1 MTKPKHTTLV
11 ALLALALALSGLFA
25 LPMRLNAAG
34 TSVYLSP
41 IMAGGSSCVNLL
53 VPTGGPAATATSK
66 NPKLCTPTP
75 TNNPTQMSTNTPTP
89 TNTAT
94 PTDLPT
100 DTATPTNTSTP
111 TNTATSTST
120 TTPTD
125 TATLISTPTDTETAT
140 STPTPTSTPTATSTA
155 TSTPTPAPPA
165 NITVYNTGSFFVQY
179 YVSYNLPGM
188 PLQSL
193 YSGVFNINQG
203 VTLTIP
209 GNATNVGV
217 LIQGYTG
224 ITGWQTACTRSYA
237 QATTVVI
244 IVSGT
249 TFIPSCTGG

>member
-1 MTKPKHTTLV
+1 MHKPKHTTLV
-11 ALLALALALSGLFA
+11 VLLALTLALSGLLA

-41 IMAGGSSCVNLL
+41 IMAGGSSCVNLP

-75 TNNPTQMSTNTPTP
+75 TNTPTQLSTNTPTP

-94 PTDLPT
+94 PTDIPT

-120 TTPTD
+120 ATPTD
-125 TATLISTPTDTETAT
+125 TATPINTPTDTATAT
-140 STPTPTSTPTATSTA
+140 STPTATRTA

-165 NITVYNTGSFFVQY
+165 NITVYNTGAFFVQY

-244 IVSGT
+244 IVGGT
-249 TFIPSCTGG
+249 TFLPTCTGG

>member
-1 MTKPKHTTLV
+1 MHKPKHTTLV
-11 ALLALALALSGLFA
+11 VLLALTLALSGLLA

-41 IMAGGSSCVNLL
+41 IMAGGSSCVNLP

-75 TNNPTQMSTNTPTP
+75 TNTPTHLSTNTPTP

-94 PTDLPT
+94 PTDIPT

-120 TTPTD
+120 ATPTD
-125 TATLISTPTDTETAT
+125 TATPINTPTDTATA
-140 STPTPTSTPTATSTA
+140 TSTPTATSTA

-165 NITVYNTGSFFVQY
+165 NITVYNTGAFFVQY

-193 YSGVFNINQG
+193 YSGVFNVNQG

-249 TFIPSCTGG
+249 TFLPTCTGG

>member
-1 MTKPKHTTLV
+1 MHKAKHTTLV
-11 ALLALALALSGLFA
+11 VLLALTLALSGLLA
-25 LPMRLNAAG
+25 LPMPLHAAE
-34 TSVYLSP
+34 TSVYLSLV
-41 IMAGGSSCVNLL
+41 MAGGSSCVNLP
-53 VPTGGPAATATSK
+53 VPPGGRAATATAK
-66 NPKLCTPTP
+66 NSKLCTPTP
-75 TNNPTQMSTNTPTP
+75 TNNPTQTSTRTPTP

-94 PTDLPT
+94 PTRTPTPTNTVTSTSTATPT
-100 DTATPTNTSTP
+100 DTATPTS
-111 TNTATSTST
+111 
-120 TTPTD
+120 TPTD
-125 TATLISTPTDTETAT
+125 TATA
-140 STPTPTSTPTATSTA
+140 TSTPTATSTA
-155 TSTPTPAPPA
+155 TSTPTPVPPA
-165 NITVYNTGSFFVQY
+165 NITVYNTGGFFVQY

-249 TFIPSCTGG
+249 PFFATCTGG

>member
-1 MTKPKHTTLV
+1 MHKPKHTTLV
-11 ALLALALALSGLFA
+11 VLLALSGLLA

-41 IMAGGSSCVNLL
+41 IMAGGSSCVNLP

-75 TNNPTQMSTNTPTP
+75 TNTPTQLSTNTPTP

-94 PTDLPT
+94 PTGIATDTTTPT
-100 DTATPTNTSTP
+100 NTPTSTATSTNTATPTNTP
-111 TNTATSTST
+111 
-120 TTPTD
+120 
-125 TATLISTPTDTETAT
+125 TETAT
-140 STPTPTSTPTATSTA
+140 PTNTPTATSTATRTATA

-203 VTLTIP
+203 ITLTIP

-237 QATTVVI
+237 QATTAVI

-249 TFIPSCTGG
+249 TFSPTCTGG

>member
-1 MTKPKHTTLV
+1 MHKPKHTTLV
-11 ALLALALALSGLFA
+11 VLLALTLALSGLLA

-41 IMAGGSSCVNLL
+41 IMASGSSCVNLP

-75 TNNPTQMSTNTPTP
+75 TNPPTQLSTNTPTP

-94 PTDLPT
+94 PTDIPT

-120 TTPTD
+120 ATPTD
-125 TATLISTPTDTETAT
+125 TATPTSTQTPTSTPTDTATA
-140 STPTPTSTPTATSTA
+140 TSTPTATSTA

-165 NITVYNTGSFFVQY
+165 NITVYNTGAFFVQY

-193 YSGVFNINQG
+193 YSGMFNINQG

-249 TFIPSCTGG
+249 TFLPTCTGG

>member
-1 MTKPKHTTLV
+1 MHKPKHNTLV
-11 ALLALALALSGLFA
+11 VLLTLTGLLA
-25 LPMRLNAAG
+25 LPMRLHAAE
-34 TSVYLSP
+34 TNVYLSP
-41 IMAGGSSCVNLL
+41 VMAGAPSCVNLP

-66 NPKLCTPTP
+66 NPRLCTPTQ
-75 TNNPTQMSTNTPTP
+75 TR
-89 TNTAT
+89 TAT
-94 PTDLPT
+94 PV
-100 DTATPTNTSTP
+100 P
-111 TNTATSTST
+111 TNTATSIST
-120 TTPTD
+120 ATPTFTPAPTD
-125 TATLISTPTDTETAT
+125 TAVPT
-140 STPTPTSTPTATSTA
+140 STPTPTSTATPVPTDTA
-155 TSTPTPAPPA
+155 VPTSTPTPTSTATPVPTA

-188 PLQSL
+188 SVQSL

-237 QATTVVI
+237 QAATVVI

-249 TFIPSCTGG
+249 TFSPTCTGG

>member
-1 MTKPKHTTLV
+1 MHKPKHTTLV
-11 ALLALALALSGLFA
+11 VLLALTLALSGLLA

-41 IMAGGSSCVNLL
+41 IMAGGSSCVNLP

-94 PTDLPT
+94 PTDIPT

-120 TTPTD
+120 ATPTD
-125 TATLISTPTDTETAT
+125 TATPINTPTDTA
-140 STPTPTSTPTATSTA
+140 TA

-165 NITVYNTGSFFVQY
+165 NITVYNTGAFFVHY

-244 IVSGT
+244 IVGGT
-249 TFIPSCTGG
+249 TFLPTCTGG

>member
-1 MTKPKHTTLV
+1 MHKPKHTTLV
-11 ALLALALALSGLFA
+11 VLLALTLALSGLLA

-41 IMAGGSSCVNLL
+41 IMAGGSSCVNLP

-75 TNNPTQMSTNTPTP
+75 TNTPTQLSTNTPTP

-94 PTDLPT
+94 PTDIPT
-100 DTATPTNTSTP
+100 DTATPTNTP

-120 TTPTD
+120 ATPTNTPTD
-125 TATLISTPTDTETAT
+125 TATPTNTPTATSTATRTATAT
-140 STPTPTSTPTATSTA
+140 STPTPT
-155 TSTPTPAPPA
+155 PPA
-165 NITVYNTGSFFVQY
+165 NITVYNTGAFFVHY

-193 YSGVFNINQG
+193 YSGVFNVNQG

-249 TFIPSCTGG
+249 TFLPTCTGG

>member
-1 MTKPKHTTLV
+1 MHKPKHTTLV
-11 ALLALALALSGLFA
+11 VLLALTLALSGLLA

-41 IMAGGSSCVNLL
+41 IMAGGSSCVNLP

-75 TNNPTQMSTNTPTP
+75 TNNPTQLSTNTPTP

-94 PTDLPT
+94 STSTATPT
-100 DTATPTNTSTP
+100 DTATPIN
-111 TNTATSTST
+111 
-120 TTPTD
+120 TPTD
-125 TATLISTPTDTETAT
+125 TATAT
-140 STPTPTSTPTATSTA
+140 STPTATSAPTATSTA

-165 NITVYNTGSFFVQY
+165 NITVYNTGAFFVHY

-217 LIQGYTG
+217 LIQLYTG

-237 QATTVVI
+237 QATTAVI
-244 IVSGT
+244 ITSGT
-249 TFIPSCTGG
+249 TFSPTCTGG

>member
-1 MTKPKHTTLV
+1 MHKPKHTTLV
-11 ALLALALALSGLFA
+11 VLLALTLALSGLLA

-41 IMAGGSSCVNLL
+41 IMAGGSSCVNLP

-94 PTDLPT
+94 PTDIPT

-120 TTPTD
+120 ATPTD
-125 TATLISTPTDTETAT
+125 TATPINTPTDTA
-140 STPTPTSTPTATSTA
+140 TA

-165 NITVYNTGSFFVQY
+165 NITVYNTGTFFVHY

-249 TFIPSCTGG
+249 PFLATCTGG

>member
-1 MTKPKHTTLV
+1 MHKPKHTTLV
-11 ALLALALALSGLFA
+11 VLLALTLALSGLLA

-41 IMAGGSSCVNLL
+41 IMAGGSSCVNLP

-75 TNNPTQMSTNTPTP
+75 TNTPTQLSTNTPTP

-94 PTDLPT
+94 PTDIPT
-100 DTATPTNTSTP
+100 NTATPTNTSTP

-120 TTPTD
+120 ATPTD
-125 TATLISTPTDTETAT
+125 TATPTNTPTAT
-140 STPTPTSTPTATSTA
+140 SMPTATSTA

-165 NITVYNTGSFFVQY
+165 NITVYNTGAFFVQY

-244 IVSGT
+244 IVGGT
-249 TFIPSCTGG
+249 TFLPTCTGG

>member
-1 MTKPKHTTLV
+1 MHKPKHTTLV
-11 ALLALALALSGLFA
+11 VLLALTLALSGLLA
-25 LPMRLNAAG
+25 LPMRLNAGG
-34 TSVYLSP
+34 TSVHLSL
-41 IMAGGSSCVNLL
+41 IMAGGSSCVNLP

-75 TNNPTQMSTNTPTP
+75 TS
-89 TNTAT
+89 TAT
-94 PTDLPT
+94 PVPT
-100 DTATPTNTSTP
+100 DTATPTSTATP
-111 TNTATSTST
+111 TFTPA
-120 TTPTD
+120 PTD
-125 TATLISTPTDTETAT
+125 TAT
-140 STPTPTSTPTATSTA
+140 PTSTQTP

-165 NITVYNTGSFFVQY
+165 NITVYNTGAFFVQY

-193 YSGVFNINQG
+193 YSGVFNVNQG

-217 LIQGYTG
+217 LIQLYTG

-237 QATTVVI
+237 QATTAVI

-249 TFIPSCTGG
+249 TFSPTCTGG